1 MKKAVLSCLALLLAL
16 SCYAQQPLA
25 FPFQGG
31 RDVMRQF
38 FKDNIEVPK
47 TIVDRKASG
56 TVVFKFTADTT
67 GSIKKIIIY
76 YADDVALT
84 EPLIAAL
91 KKSDRKW
98 VIPFREKMH
107 DFIIPFN
114 IGFTPPATANA
125 ALQKAIVDFH
135 KSRQPILAEDQVPLD
150 LATLLPAITVRYKLN

>member
-1 MKKAVLSCLALLLAL
+1 MKKAILSCWVLLFAL
-16 SCYAQQPLA
+16 SCAAQQPLA

-47 TIVDRKASG
+47 NIIDKKASG

-76 YADDVALT
+76 YADDFVLT

-98 VIPFREKMH
+98 VIPFREKTH
-107 DFIIPFN
+107 DFIIPFR
-114 IGFTPPATANA
+114 ISLLPPATANL
-125 ALQKAIVDFH
+125 ALQKAIFDFQ
-135 KSRQPILAEDQVPLD
+135 KNRQPILADDQVPLD
-150 LATLLPAITVRYKLN
+150 LATLLPAITINYKLN